1 MTSRPT
7 DEDDSLLEPVVD
19 SRARAE
25 PAEPR
30 APVPDLRRTRLAV
43 TGERGRS
50 LGVTVL
56 AVLAVL
62 YSLYFARDFLR
73 PLAFAL
79 LLSFLFS
86 PAVRALARARLR
98 PPVGAALVVLAL
110 LTGLGLGVYE
120 LAAPVQS
127 WAAKAPAT
135 LATTQR
141 KLGRVLQ
148 PIQRVSKTT
157 EQVANSASS
166 ATGETSRTPEVV
178 VRRESYFSRIF
189 GTTQRFLAAALEVI
203 ILLYFLLAGGDLFL
217 QKLVKVLPDP
227 KGKQA
232 AVEVARA
239 TEASISTYLLTAASV
254 NATEGLVVTGAMY
267 LLRMPN
273 APLWGALVAI
283 LEFVPYLGA
292 LTVVAVLSVAAL
304 TTFSSVGHALLV
316 PASFLVINL
325 VQANLVSPLL
335 LGHRL
340 ELNPVALLIG
350 VAFWFWIWGIP
361 GAFIA
366 VPLMATFKI
375 LCDHVPS
382 LAAVGEFLGT
392 REEGERRA
400 ILR

>member
-1 MTSRPT
+1 MTPRPP
-7 DEDDSLLEPVVD
+7 DEDDSLLEPEVD
-19 SRARAE
+19 PKARARPVEA
-25 PAEPR
+25 R
-30 APVPDLRRTRLAV
+30 APLPDLQRTGQAV
-43 TGERGRS
+43 MGERSRS
-50 LGVTVL
+50 IGTTVL
-56 AVLAVL
+56 AVLGVL
-62 YSLYFARDFLR
+62 YSLYFARAFLR
-73 PLAFAL
+73 PVAFAL

-86 PAVRALARARLR
+86 PAVRALTRARIR
-98 PPVGAALVVLAL
+98 PPLGAALVVLAL
-110 LTGLGLGVYE
+110 LAGLAGGIYE
-120 LAAPVQS
+120 LSVPVQS
-127 WAAKAPAT
+127 WAARAPAT
-135 LATTQR
+135 IATTQR
-141 KLGRVLQ
+141 RLRRVLQ
-148 PIQRVSKTT
+148 PIQKVSKTT
-157 EQVANSASS
+157 EQVANSASN
-166 ATGETSRTPEVV
+166 ATGDTTPAPEVV
-178 VRRESYFSRIF
+178 VKQESYFSRIF

-239 TEASISTYLLTAASV
+239 TETSISTYLLTAATV
-254 NATEGLVVTGAMY
+254 NVSEGIVVAGAMY
-267 LLRMPN
+267 LLGMPN
-273 APLWGALVAI
+273 AALWGALVAV

-292 LTVVAVLSVAAL
+292 LTMVVVLTVAAL

-316 PASFLVINL
+316 PAAFLAVNL

-340 ELNPVALLIG
+340 ELNPVALLVG

-366 VPLMATFKI
+366 VPLMAAFKI
-375 LCDHVPS
+375 VCDHVPS

-392 REEGERRA
+392 RDEEERRA